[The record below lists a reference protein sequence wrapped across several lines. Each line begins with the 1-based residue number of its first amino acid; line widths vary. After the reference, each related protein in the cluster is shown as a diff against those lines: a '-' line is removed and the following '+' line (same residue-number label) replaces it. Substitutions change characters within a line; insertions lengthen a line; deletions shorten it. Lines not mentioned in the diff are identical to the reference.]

1 MRNAYLITPV
11 SSTYDIPASHVARYL
26 SWRFGARKYRVRED
40 LFGGS
45 PVVEVL
51 ASAVEAV
58 CPEVGSDGRVHS
70 FSSWVSLD
78 SDRRGWIR
86 LGPLE
91 DYVRDLALIRAYD
104 APLYAALTA
113 R

>member
-1 MRNAYLITPV
+1 MRNTSLISPV
-11 SSTYDIPASHVARYL
+11 SSTYGIPASHVARYL
-26 SWRFGARKYRVRED
+26 SWRFGPRQYRVRED
-40 LFGGS
+40 PYGGS
-45 PVVEVL
+45 PDVEVR

-58 CPEVGSDGRVHS
+58 CPDVGSDGRVHS
-70 FSSWVSLD
+70 FSSWVSPD
-78 SDRRGWIR
+78 YDKRGWIR
-86 LGPLE
+86 LGALE